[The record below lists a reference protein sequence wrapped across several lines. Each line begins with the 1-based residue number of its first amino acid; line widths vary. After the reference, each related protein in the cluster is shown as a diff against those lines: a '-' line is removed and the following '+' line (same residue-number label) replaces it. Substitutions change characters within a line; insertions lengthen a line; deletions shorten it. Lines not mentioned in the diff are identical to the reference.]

1 MWAFNLLQKWKCYL
15 LSYVLLSLTAWTVAP
30 TSLLCPW
37 NSPGKNTGVGIH
49 SFLQGIFLTQGSNP
63 GFLHCRQI
71 FYCLSHQG
79 RVSLLQRECSKVVNS
94 CHSPLASHCI
104 WRKKKKE
111 NKIPY
116 WDLQGSRGSR
126 FASVFFTLHQSQS
139 FLLCLEQVR
148 LIPAPMPLCLHV
160 TLSGTFS
167 LLFFPRLICHLLR
180 VSQPLIN
187 KNNSYSPLV
196 IFYYITSCFNL

>member
-79 RVSLLQRECSKVVNS
+79 RVSLLQRECSKVVNA

-104 WRKKKKE
+104 WRKKKK
-111 NKIPY
+111 KIPY

-139 FLLCLEQVR
+139 FLLCLEQVN
-148 LIPAPMPLCLHV
+148 LFLPLWLCACTSLYQAPSPSCSFQGSYV
-160 TLSGTFS
+160 TS
-167 LLFFPRLICHLLR
+167 LEFPNH
-180 VSQPLIN
+180 
-187 KNNSYSPLV
+187 
-196 IFYYITSCFNL
+196 